1 MAKSPA
7 KKPAPKKQKKSKA
20 QKAPPVRKR
29 SLLRRLSSL
38 LATAFISLGVIWAA
52 LFLLLAPEMPNTAEL
67 WQVKKS
73 PGITVL
79 AADGG
84 VLEQRGAFNGVLIDV
99 SQMPPDLPHAV
110 IATEDRRFYQHFGLD
125 IIGLARAMV
134 ANVQA
139 GRVVQGGSTIS
150 QQLAKNLFLTPDR
163 TLLRKLRELMLSLWL
178 EARLSKDDIL
188 TLYLNRVYLGAG
200 AYGVEAASQRYFGK
214 SARKVNLQEA
224 AMLAGLLKAPSR
236 YSPTNDLKLSRDRA
250 GQVLLNMVAAGYID
264 ERQADAARKSPARLV
279 QQSRTTSS
287 RYFVDWVEERLPRLI
302 GNRDED
308 VIVLSTFDPRLQRM
322 AEASLNRLLTKE
334 GKRRRVGQGAVI
346 MLGHR
351 GAVRVMVGGRSYAGS
366 QFNRAVQAQRQPGS
380 AFKPFVFLAGLE
392 GGLQPDTVMRDSP
405 VTVDGWSPGNFSNK
419 YLGDITLHEALSK
432 SVNTV
437 AVKVAS
443 RLGRDKVVDTARR
456 LGITSPI
463 SPHPSYSLGV
473 SEVSLLELTS
483 AYAPFANGGQAVV
496 PHGIVEVRTRDGGV
510 IYRRDDSDVGPVIA
524 PGYLNRMNGMLREV
538 VTRGTGRAAA
548 LKDRPVAGKTG
559 TSQNYRDAWFVGYS
573 ADFVTGVWLGN
584 DNDSP
589 TKQVTGGQLPAVLW
603 QDIMAQASKGL
614 PVRSIP
620 DAAVVA
626 ARTPRPAAPRT
637 KPTGEGLN
645 IKRFVEGI
653 AGILADLPYKPLP
666 QEDLSSPDSD

>member
-1 MAKSPA
+1 M
-7 KKPAPKKQKKSKA
+7 
-20 QKAPPVRKR
+20 
-29 SLLRRLSSL
+29 RRLASL

-52 LFLLLAPEMPNTAEL
+52 LFLLMAPEMPETADL
-67 WQVKKS
+67 WRVKQS

-99 SQMPPDLPHAV
+99 SQMPPHLPRAV
-110 IATEDRRFYQHFGLD
+110 IATEDRRFYHHFGMD
-125 IIGLARAMV
+125 IIGFGRAML
-134 ANVQA
+134 ANFQA

-163 TLLRKLRELMLSLWL
+163 TVLRKIRELMLSLWL
-178 EARLSKDDIL
+178 EARLTKDDIL

-200 AYGVEAASQRYFGK
+200 AYGVEAAAQRYFGK
-214 SARKVNLQEA
+214 SARQVNLQEA

-236 YSPTNDLKLSRDRA
+236 YAPTNDLKLSRDRA
-250 GQVLLNMVAAGYID
+250 AQVLQNMVAAGYID
-264 ERQADAARKSPARLV
+264 EKQAAAARKAPARLME
-279 QQSRTTSS
+279 QSRTASS
-287 RYFVDWVEERLPRLI
+287 RYFVDWVEERLPLLI

-308 VIVLSTFDPRLQRM
+308 LIVLSTFDPRLQRL
-322 AEASLNRLLTKE
+322 AEASVNRLLAKE
-334 GKRRRVGQGAVI
+334 GKRRGVGQGAVV

-351 GAVRVMVGGRSYAGS
+351 GAVRVMVGGQSYAGS

-380 AFKPFVFLAGLE
+380 AFKPFVYLAGLE
-392 GGLQPDTVMRDSP
+392 AGLRPDTVLRDSP
-405 VTVDGWSPGNFSNK
+405 VTVDGWTPGNFSNK
-419 YLGDITLHEALSK
+419 YLGDITLRDALAR

-437 AVKVAS
+437 TVKVAS
-443 RLGRDKVVDTARR
+443 KAGRNRVVDTARR

-463 SPHPSYSLGV
+463 TPHASSSLGV

-483 AYAPFANGGQAVV
+483 AYAPFANGGQAIV
-496 PHGIVEVRTRDGGV
+496 PHGILEVRTRDGSV
-510 IYRRDDSDVGPVIA
+510 IYRRDDTDLGHVIA
-524 PGYLNRMNGMLREV
+524 PAYLDAMNGMLREV

-548 LKDRPVAGKTG
+548 LADRPVAGKTG
-559 TSQNYRDAWFVGYS
+559 TSQNHRDAWFVGYS

-589 TKQVTGGQLPAVLW
+589 TKRVTGGQLPAALW

-614 PVRSIP
+614 PARPIP
-620 DAAVVA
+620 TAPAAI
-626 ARTPRPAAPRT
+626 ARTQRPAAPA
-637 KPTGEGLN
+637 PAGEGLT

-653 AGILADLPYKPLP
+653 AGILANLPYKPLP
-666 QEDLSSPDSD
+666 PEDFINPDSD